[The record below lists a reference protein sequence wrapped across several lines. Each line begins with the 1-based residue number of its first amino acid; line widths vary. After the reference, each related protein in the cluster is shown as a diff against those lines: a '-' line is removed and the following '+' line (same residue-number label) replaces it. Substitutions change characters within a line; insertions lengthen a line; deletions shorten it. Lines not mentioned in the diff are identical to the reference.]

1 MYSKKQQNVV
11 YKKQTNK
18 SAIKATRLSD
28 ADIYELFLYYAYLQT
43 FVCFVESCQWGETGR
58 RKEDAFVNNIV
69 LLLLIL
75 LVS

>member
-11 YKKQTNK
+11 YEKQKNK

-43 FVCFVESCQWGETGR
+43 FVCFVESCQ
-58 RKEDAFVNNIV
+58 
-69 LLLLIL
+69 
-75 LVS
+75 